1 MSAVLLFS
9 FSLFDRDFF
18 FYQLAAT
25 SINSN
30 ARSRL
35 AVSTSISTQISTYNR
50 RSSVLTTRYRNCLL
64 ESRPLHPSK
73 VEDISVS
80 AGRGLIELY
89 RLIAIRS
96 PCWPIS

>member
-18 FYQLAAT
+18 FYQLAAI

-35 AVSTSISTQISTYNR
+35 AVSTSISTYNR